1 MVKTPHVKV
10 ALHWGIEVKMQTIE
24 VQGVYKSFGNLKVL
38 ENINLTIEKGKFAA
52 IVGPSGCGKST
63 LLRMVAGLETPDE
76 GAVQTDGEL
85 IRKPSPRRMMIFQ
98 EHALYPW
105 LTVGKNVEMG
115 LELAGVAKEERRNK
129 AENVLKTVGLE
140 GFYDYYPSQL
150 SGGMRQRVSIARA
163 LVMDPDILLLD
174 EPYGALDAMTR
185 LTMQNEL
192 LKLWE
197 GSGKTMLLITHDID
211 EALYLAD
218 KVFVMSARPGKVV
231 RTIDL
236 DLPRP
241 RNRNSQRFGELR
253 QEIIQLLGLA

>member
-24 VQGVYKSFGNLKVL
+24 VQGVYKSFGSLKVL
-38 ENINLTIEKGKFAA
+38 ENINLTIEKGEFAA

-105 LTVGKNVEMG
+105 LTVGKNAEMG

-129 AENVLKTVGLE
+129 AEKVLKTVGLE

-192 LKLWE
+192 LNLWE

>member
-1 MVKTPHVKV
+1 
-10 ALHWGIEVKMQTIE
+10 MQTIE
-24 VQGVYKSFGNLKVL
+24 VQGVYKSFGSLKVL
-38 ENINLTIEKGKFAA
+38 ENINLTIEKGEFAA

-129 AENVLKTVGLE
+129 AEKVLKTVGLE

-192 LKLWE
+192 LNLWE